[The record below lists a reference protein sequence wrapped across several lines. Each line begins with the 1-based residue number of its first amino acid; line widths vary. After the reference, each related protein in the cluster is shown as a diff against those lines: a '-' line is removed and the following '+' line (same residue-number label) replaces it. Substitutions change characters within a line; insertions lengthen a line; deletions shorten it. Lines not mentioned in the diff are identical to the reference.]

1 MIWKHKPELEVINN
15 MMKNTLVEH
24 LGIEIIEIGDDYIKA
39 TMPVD
44 SRTKQ
49 PMGLLHG
56 GASVALSE
64 SIGSVAGVLIVDDI
78 MKEQIVGVEI
88 NANHLKTV
96 RGGKVTSV
104 TKPVRIGRKIQV
116 WNTDIYNDKEELV
129 CTSRLTTT
137 RV

>member
-104 TKPVRIGRKIQV
+104 T
-116 WNTDIYNDKEELV
+116 
-129 CTSRLTTT
+129 
-137 RV
+137 